1 MTRADKPFLVIVLIL
16 LFVGFFIFSSASLGL
31 LAREEINFGF
41 IALKQLGFGV
51 ILGLVFMLITS
62 RIHFSFWNKYS
73 LPIFIASV
81 LLTLAVFIPGL
92 SFSHGGATRWL
103 TLGSFTLQPAE
114 FLKIGFIIYFASWLS
129 EFKSKIESFRYGFLP
144 LVILLGICAAVLLI
158 QPDTDTFVVIA
169 ISGLAMYFAAGARL
183 RDLLIL
189 GLIGIIGLSAL
200 IYAKPYLKARLL
212 TFINPA
218 ADPLDSGYQIQQSLI
233 AIGSGEIFGRGF
245 GKSLQKFNYLPE
257 PVGDSI
263 FAVFAEEWGL
273 IGSVSLI
280 ILFILFAMRGLK
292 IASNSPNFFGAL
304 LATGIVIQIISQ
316 SLINIA
322 AMLAVV
328 PLTGMP
334 LVFISQGGTAMLFA
348 LAAIGIVLN
357 VSKYQKSGDGR

>member
-1 MTRADKPFLVIVLIL
+1 MSKADKPFLIIVLIL
-16 LFVGFFIFSSASLGL
+16 LFVGFFIFTSASLGL
-31 LAREEINFGF
+31 LAREEINFGY

-51 ILGLVFMLITS
+51 VLGLLCMLLVS
-62 RIHFSFWNKYS
+62 RVHYSFWNKYS
-73 LPIFIASV
+73 LPIFIFSL

-103 TLGSFTLQPAE
+103 ALGPFTFQPAE
-114 FLKIGFIIYFASWLS
+114 FLKIGFIIYLASWLS
-129 EFKSKIESFRYGFLP
+129 EFKNKIESFKYGLLP
-144 LVILLGICAAVLLI
+144 FGILLLICAAVLLI
-158 QPDTDTFVVIA
+158 QPDTDTFVVLA
-169 ISGLAMYFAAGARL
+169 ISGMAMYFAAGARW
-183 RDLLIL
+183 RDILLI

-200 IYAKPYLKARLL
+200 IYSKPYLKARLL
-212 TFINPA
+212 TFANPA
-218 ADPLDSGYQIQQSLI
+218 ADPLNSGYQIQQSLI
-233 AIGSGEIFGRGF
+233 AIGSGEVFGRGF

-273 IGSVSLI
+273 IGSVALI

-292 IASNSPNFFGAL
+292 IAANAPNMFGAL
-304 LATGIVIQIISQ
+304 VTTGIIIHIISQ

-357 VSKYQKSGDGR
+357 VSKHQKTQN